1 MTAAASTLRPA
12 LMTARVL
19 LDDALVGLRF
29 IDVPGLPLAAIEA
42 SLTAALTQIYRAMDS
57 LDDLTRYRDAVR
69 EALDA
74 VRESLALLQFR
85 EVNDDM
91 RNRVAGVVAQSIGE
105 LNYALRFP
113 WGAPLRIPRSHGAS
127 RPRASRSVPRRIELP
142 RAVLAPVVVI
152 PKPTEPPALPEDT
165 FDPDKAPPPSD
176 TLEALEALTEAALG
190 ALDAPPAPAKP
201 AAPPPPPTFADDRA
215 IESTV
220 FGEAVTADEAL
231 LAHARGF
238 FEDLAMMGLMRQ
250 PDPGDLWHE
259 MEPIERRLL
268 AKLDGILA
276 VGTWVLPAL
285 VKLAEEE
292 PVPDPEMLWGAAF
305 VHGCLVGVDAMDE
318 VVRLV
323 RTSPLDDADVLA
335 AFGDALAV
343 IPHESTED
351 TLRAWITAPD
361 APLRWLA
368 AHALGRRR
376 AVPASALL
384 PLLNDPEPSV
394 AREAA
399 RALVQLD
406 SDLPAAA
413 LAWLVEHPDPDFA
426 RAGFAAALAHRD
438 PIGVQRARALMT
450 SGHAAHGDAAIYFAL
465 ASIAPELDAFDAAMR
480 AEPSETLSAALGWA
494 GHLGAVPY
502 LLDRFEAGD
511 GEALGALQRIT
522 GASLTED
529 DPEPV
534 YPDGS
539 LPFTRPDTFP
549 PEELVLLEDSAA
561 WRAWWAKYGARADT
575 RLRYRHGHPWTTRDN
590 HWELAER
597 AATADERTFAWLELV
612 ARTGRAIPFDAREWV
627 TVQRRQVAAWG
638 EYLTITRTAAPGR
651 WFRGGES

>member
-1 MTAAASTLRPA
+1 VTAAASTLRPA

-494 GHLGAVPY
+494 
-502 LLDRFEAGD
+502 
-511 GEALGALQRIT
+511 
-522 GASLTED
+522 
-529 DPEPV
+529 
-534 YPDGS
+534 
-539 LPFTRPDTFP
+539 
-549 PEELVLLEDSAA
+549 DS
-561 WRAWWAKYGARADT
+561 
-575 RLRYRHGHPWTTRDN
+575 
-590 HWELAER
+590 
-597 AATADERTFAWLELV
+597 
-612 ARTGRAIPFDAREWV
+612 GRR
-627 TVQRRQVAAWG
+627 
-638 EYLTITRTAAPGR
+638 
-651 WFRGGES
+651 